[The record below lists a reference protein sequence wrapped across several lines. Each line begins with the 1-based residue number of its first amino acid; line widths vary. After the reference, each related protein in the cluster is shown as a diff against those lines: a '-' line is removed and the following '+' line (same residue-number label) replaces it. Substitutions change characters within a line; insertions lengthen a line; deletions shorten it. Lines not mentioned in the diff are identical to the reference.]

1 MGSPSSSTRMIR
13 HVPIQVWIV
22 IECGLIF
29 LLNSVAVWDIYLKKT
44 ESQSAKVDKLVLL
57 SVCFYDSLMGVYLTY
72 ISTVSFI
79 FSDQYCKKDGEWR
92 TGLQC
97 KLLGCLFTFSS
108 HGSLFMISLTS
119 LTRYCKC
126 VLQRR
131 TSLKLAWTISI
142 CFHLV
147 NVAHSVLPVL
157 PISAIQSIFR
167 ERMTFTGNPFIK
179 VFEASAVEGKYKVYY
194 GDNSSV
200 PNTYTMLDHLNNVS
214 TGGEMFTPRELGYY
228 SYSSLCIQNMYGH
241 QESLL
246 EYKIGY
252 MACLILLIAVASI
265 SYVSIVFYAYKTSK
279 NANQMAANAPINS
292 NTDLSV
298 KVILLIGSQLVCWI
312 PIMILTIVYS
322 SFTNLHAPQLLY
334 ELTAVVIFPA
344 NSYLNPIFNSF
355 MYKKI
360 LEKANKVIEWYKK
373 EEEAEVAIELQVI
386 PGAASPEN
394 RPNAA
399 E

>member
-1 MGSPSSSTRMIR
+1 M
-13 HVPIQVWIV
+13 
-22 IECGLIF
+22 ECGLIF
-29 LLNSVAVWDIYLKKT
+29 LLNSVAAWDVFLKKAQ
-44 ESQSAKVDKLVLL
+44 SPSAKVDKLILL
-57 SVCFYDSLMGVYLTY
+57 SVCFYDTLMGVYLTY

-79 FSDQYCKKDGEWR
+79 FSNQYCKNDGEWR

-108 HGSLFMISLTS
+108 HGSLFMVSFTS

-126 VLQRR
+126 VLQRNI
-131 TSLKLAWTISI
+131 SFKLALIIAI
-142 CFHLV
+142 CLHLV
-147 NVAHSVLPVL
+147 NAAHSVLPVL
-157 PISAIQSIFR
+157 PISAIQDIFR
-167 ERMTFTGNPFIK
+167 ERMTFKDNPFIK
-179 VFEASAVEGKYKVYY
+179 VFKAAVVVEKYKVYY
-194 GDNSSV
+194 GENITV

-228 SYSSLCIQNMYGH
+228 SYSSLCIQNIYGH

-265 SYVSIVFYAYKTSK
+265 SYIKIVLHAYQTSK

-292 NTDLSV
+292 NNDLSV
-298 KVILLIGSQLVCWI
+298 KVMLMIGSQLVCWI
-312 PIMILTIVYS
+312 TIMILTIVYS
-322 SFTNLHAPQLLY
+322 SLTNLHAPQLLY
-334 ELTAVVIFPA
+334 ELTAVVIFPV

-360 LEKANKVIEWYKK
+360 LEQAYKLMK
-373 EEEAEVAIELQVI
+373 RFGTENEAVPVVAIELQAM
-386 PGAASPEN
+386 PGARQPGN

>member
-1 MGSPSSSTRMIR
+1 MIR
-13 HVPIQVWIV
+13 HVSIQVWIV

-29 LLNSVAVWDIYLKKT
+29 LLNSVAVWDIYLKKA

-72 ISTVSFI
+72 ISTVGFI
-79 FSDQYCKKDGEWR
+79 FSNQYCKNDGEWR

-108 HGSLFMISLTS
+108 HGSLFMVSLTS
-119 LTRYCKC
+119 FTRYCKC
-126 VLQRR
+126 VFQQGI
-131 TSLKLAWTISI
+131 SLKLAWTISI

-147 NVAHSVLPVL
+147 NSAHSVLPVL
-157 PISAIQSIFR
+157 PISAVQDIFR
-167 ERMTFTGNPFIK
+167 ERMTFKDNPFIK
-179 VFEASAVEGKYKVYY
+179 MFEASAVVEKYKVYY
-194 GDNSSV
+194 GENITV
-200 PNTYTMLDHLNNVS
+200 PNTYTMLDHLNNIS

-246 EYKIGY
+246 EYRIGY

-265 SYVSIVFYAYKTSK
+265 SYASIVFHAYKTSK

-292 NTDLSV
+292 NNDLSL
-298 KVILLIGSQLVCWI
+298 KVMLMIGSQLVCWI
-312 PIMILTIVYS
+312 TVMILTIVYS
-322 SFTNLHAPQLLY
+322 CLTNLHAPQLLY
-334 ELTAVVIFPA
+334 EFTAVVIFPL

-355 MYKKI
+355 VYRKI
-360 LEKANKVIEWYKK
+360 LDKAKKVIQWYMK
-373 EEEAEVAIELQVI
+373 EEEAEVAIELQVM
-386 PGAASPEN
+386 PGAAPPEN